1 VQRYDTESQSQKP
14 TPVLF
19 NFAEG
24 VLLYSLDEGLVFDP
38 TDLGVEVTPGA
49 VHAAAARGAWL
60 QAFLLAL
67 RLNQPPLLRHV
78 ILSTPPKQVVLEPDL
93 YEVQYAR
100 VHTASWYS
108 LAQAPAAINV
118 LLGSLLFVT

>member
-1 VQRYDTESQSQKP
+1 MPRPKRLLVHLRQHVCWSL
-14 TPVLF
+14 TPDRHILPRSTTQDCSWSDQ
-19 NFAEG
+19 NSRHRAEG

-49 VHAAAARGAWL
+49 VHAAAARRAWL

-78 ILSTPPKQVVLEPDL
+78 ILSTPPKQVGAGPH
-93 YEVQYAR
+93 Q
-100 VHTASWYS
+100 
-108 LAQAPAAINV
+108 AQHAPACTA
-118 LLGSLLFVT
+118 L

>member
-1 VQRYDTESQSQKP
+1 M
-14 TPVLF
+14 
-19 NFAEG
+19 
-24 VLLYSLDEGLVFDP
+24 LLYSLDEGLVFDP

-78 ILSTPPKQVVLEPDL
+78 ILSTPPKQVGAGPCELGM
-93 YEVQYAR
+93 
-100 VHTASWYS
+100 
-108 LAQAPAAINV
+108 
-118 LLGSLLFVT
+118 LLCTQLRGTIWRKLWQ